1 MKRVIRASKY
11 SNSAKKQEE
20 WIGKY
25 GEILTDV
32 VNSTDAESLA
42 DALSGAGKWFSTI
55 SDKKTAIKA
64 IVDQINFVTSEYMLS
79 ADAEASLPEVKK
91 LVVDFLK
98 GLGYEM
104 SPISNTGSGIDFA
117 YRLLPVHEADSQDLK
132 ETASAVAKNFG
143 IKPDTGVIGGSWT
156 SYQFTLDGVNFR
168 VGFERDY
175 DEDPNGKSLSLQLT
189 F

>member
-11 SNSAKKQEE
+11 SDEIMHNEDY
-20 WIGKY
+20 IGKY
-25 GEILTDV
+25 AAILVDV

-42 DALSGAGKWFSTI
+42 SALSGAGRWLNNI
-55 SDKKTAIKA
+55 SSKPEAIQA
-64 IVDQINFVTSEYMLS
+64 IVQILDHATSEYLS
-79 ADAEASLPEVKK
+79 YADAEASLPEVKK

-98 GLGYEM
+98 GLGYDM

-132 ETASAVAKNFG
+132 EAASAVAKNFG

>member
-11 SNSAKKQEE
+11 SD
-20 WIGKY
+20 
-25 GEILTDV
+25 EILHNEDRIAKYAAILADV
-32 VNSTDAESLA
+32 ARSSDSESLA
-42 DALSGAGKWFSTI
+42 TALSSAGGWLKHVNS
-55 SDKKTAIKA
+55 KKEAIQA
-64 IVDQINFVTSEYMLS
+64 IVEILDYAASEYS
-79 ADAEASLPEVKK
+79 SYADSEASLPEVKN

-104 SPISNTGSGIDFA
+104 SPISNVGPGIDFA
-117 YRLLPVHEADSQDLK
+117 YRLLPVHEADWDDLK
-132 ETASAVAKNFG
+132 EAASAVAKNFG

-156 SYQFTLDGVNFR
+156 SYQFTLNEVDFR

-175 DEDPNGKSLSLQLT
+175 DEDSNGNTSSLQLT